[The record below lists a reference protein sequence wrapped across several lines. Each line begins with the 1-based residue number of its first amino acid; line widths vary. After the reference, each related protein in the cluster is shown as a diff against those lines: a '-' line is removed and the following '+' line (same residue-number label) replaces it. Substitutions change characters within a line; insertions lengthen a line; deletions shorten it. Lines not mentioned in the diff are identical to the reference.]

1 MIEWGEASKKYNIN
15 KWRLY
20 RYIRNGKIK
29 KLGYKEKLITHRARN
44 KIVSQV
50 VKVLMIDEEDIKKL
64 PIEILRKD
72 KIKIKP
78 LKVIL

>member
-1 MIEWGEASKKYNIN
+1 MIEWAEAVKKYNIN

-20 RYIRNGKIK
+20 RYIRDGKIK
-29 KLGYKEKLITHRARN
+29 KLGYKEKLITHKGRN

-50 VKVLMIDEEDIKKL
+50 VNVLIVDEEDIKKL
-64 PIEILRKD
+64 PVEILKKD

-78 LKVIL
+78 LKVIF